1 MWARWPA
8 IRAAGLQRAV
18 AMRTSASPMRRCAR
32 RLSGVVLRLGEP
44 TDDIREV
51 SMRYVLLGTLSP
63 EWALKQTERTNKAR
77 GKLEK
82 LGIKLESIHYT
93 QGHYD
98 FVDIVD
104 APNPEVLLTFSV
116 WYAAQGMGRIQSMP
130 AFAPEKFEAAVKAA
144 K

>member
-1 MWARWPA
+1 
-8 IRAAGLQRAV
+8 
-18 AMRTSASPMRRCAR
+18 
-32 RLSGVVLRLGEP
+32 
-44 TDDIREV
+44 
-51 SMRYVLLGTLSP
+51 MRYVLLGTLGH

-82 LGIKLESIHYT
+82 LGIKLESICYT

-104 APNPEVLLTFSV
+104 APNPEALLSFSV
-116 WYAAQGMGRIQSMP
+116 WYAAQGMGRIHSMP
-130 AFAPEKFEAAVKAA
+130 AFAPDKFEAAVKAA